1 MDWRWSEGEIKVEP
15 LGKSNQAFTKGRC
28 RGAGLGSGAGCGA
41 NSVSVTWR
49 CWVGHRVSESAVM
62 GRDMARD
69 RNPMLSACKWY
80 SRSVGAS
87 DPLDWG
93 SQSPRTK
100 SSAAVNFGC

>member
-1 MDWRWSEGEIKVEP
+1 MRERSNSSPWASRIKHSQRRED
-15 LGKSNQAFTKGRC
+15 AE
-28 RGAGLGSGAGCGA
+28 GAGLGSGAGCGA